1 MTRAICFTIAVVSLC
16 TCGADWLR
24 FRGLDGAGAASGT
37 PPVKWSKS
45 KDVTWSID
53 TPGRGVSSP
62 VIVDGRVILT
72 ANEGVKQNRLLVVA
86 YSEKTGEL
94 LWRREFW
101 ATGRTATHPTSAV
114 AAPSPASDGERI
126 YAFYSSNDLICLDL
140 DGNLQWYR
148 GLAHDYPKAGNDVGM
163 AASPLVVDNTVVVQI
178 ENQGDSFAASLDKR
192 TGETKWRV
200 KRPAMANWS
209 SPIAMP
215 SSDRKKYTVLLQ
227 SGTGLTAHDPQ
238 TGAQV
243 WEYKQPCQTVSSA
256 STAPGLVYLP
266 SNGLTVLSVPD
277 DSNSPEIVWESNRV
291 NPNPASPVIGDDR
304 VYALSRAGVVTC
316 ADRSNGD
323 ILWQQRLRGTF
334 WATPVLANGHL
345 YAVNQ
350 DGRVFVV
357 DARSKTKA
365 KIAFDFE
372 TGEGILASPAVAGDS
387 LYIRSAT
394 KLWKI
399 SSN

>member
-24 FRGLDGAGAASGT
+24 FRGLDGAGASSGT

-163 AASPLVVDNTVVVQI
+163 SSSPVVVGKTVIVQI
-178 ENQGDSFAASLDKR
+178 ENQGDSFAAGIDVATAVVAR
-192 TGETKWRV
+192 RV
-200 KRPAMANWS
+200 
-209 SPIAMP
+209 
-215 SSDRKKYTVLLQ
+215 
-227 SGTGLTAHDPQ
+227 
-238 TGAQV
+238 
-243 WEYKQPCQTVSSA
+243 C
-256 STAPGLVYLP
+256 
-266 SNGLTVLSVPD
+266 
-277 DSNSPEIVWESNRV
+277 
-291 NPNPASPVIGDDR
+291 
-304 VYALSRAGVVTC
+304 RA
-316 ADRSNGD
+316 R
-323 ILWQQRLRGTF
+323 R
-334 WATPVLANGHL
+334 
-345 YAVNQ
+345 
-350 DGRVFVV
+350 
-357 DARSKTKA
+357 
-365 KIAFDFE
+365 
-372 TGEGILASPAVAGDS
+372 
-387 LYIRSAT
+387 
-394 KLWKI
+394 
-399 SSN
+399 